1 MHGFYGRI
9 LEIDLTG
16 RIFRTIELEEETCR
30 LHLGGKGLAT
40 RLLLDENPAEVD
52 PLSPENR
59 IIFATG
65 PAAGTRAWGGCRY
78 GVYTKSPLTG
88 FYLESY
94 SGGRAPEA
102 LDAAGFDAIIIKGR
116 AESLTA
122 LSISPD
128 GCEFHDATE
137 LRGMHTYQAEDEAKA
152 RFAPQGHGYG
162 KPGALVIGPAGE
174 NLVKYACI
182 ENDYWRSAGRGGAG
196 TVMGSK
202 NLKALVFAGDRKRP
216 VHDPEGL
223 AEYSKKFLAASKDNP
238 GVKAYKALGTTQM
251 VAVMNT
257 ARAFP
262 TEYWK
267 RGEAEHWEKLSGDTY
282 NKTHDV
288 TPHACAKCLM
298 ACGRMSTIKTGRHK
312 GLKIEGPE
320 YETIYAFGGLCMI
333 EDIAEIAYLNDLC
346 DRLGMDTISAGNLVA
361 FAMEGAKRGKI
372 DIDLKY
378 GDADAA
384 AELIGMIAAREGLG
398 AVMAEGIKHAAA
410 EWGMEDLAVHVK
422 GMEPAGYDHRGLK
435 GMGLAYAVSDRGACH
450 LRTTFY
456 KPELARIVEPDA
468 TPAERVKVFLDFED
482 RLTVFDCLVLCRFY
496 RDLYPWEELNELTR
510 LLTGFEYSTEELR
523 AVGKRATDLARE
535 FNLREGLTPEDDKL
549 PKAFHRPLE
558 DGREL
563 TRDEFEAMLSEY
575 YLQKGWDD
583 KGRPAG

>member
-1 MHGFYGRI
+1 MHGFYGRV
-9 LEIDLTG
+9 LEIDLNDRSF
-16 RIFRTIELEEETCR
+16 RITEPDEKIYG

-40 RLLLDENPAEVD
+40 RLLLDLNPAGVD
-52 PLSPENR
+52 PPAPENHL
-59 IIFATG
+59 IFATG
-65 PAAGTRAWGGCRY
+65 PAAGTRTWGGCRY

-102 LDAAGFDAIIIKGR
+102 LDAAGYDAVIIKGR

-122 LSISPD
+122 VSVSPE
-128 GCEFHDATE
+128 GCEFHDASE
-137 LRGMHTYQAEDEAKA
+137 LKGMHTYQSEDEAKE
-152 RFAPQGHGYG
+152 RFAPEGQGYG

-174 NLVKYACI
+174 AGVKFACI

-196 TVMGSK
+196 AVMGSK

-216 VHDPEGL
+216 VFDPDGL
-223 AEYSKKFLAASKDNP
+223 AEYSKKFLAAAKNNP
-238 GVKAYKALGTTQM
+238 GVKAYKSLGTTQM
-251 VAVMNT
+251 VAVLNT
-257 ARAFP
+257 AGGFP

-267 RGEAEHWEKLSGDTY
+267 RGTADYWENLSGDTY
-282 NKTHDV
+282 NETHDV

-298 ACGRMSTIKTGRHK
+298 ACGRMSEITSGRHK

-333 EDIAEIAYLNDLC
+333 EDIAEIAYLNDIC
-346 DRLGMDTISAGNLVA
+346 DRLGMDTISAGNLAA
-361 FAMEGAKRGKI
+361 FAMEGAKRGI
-372 DIDLKY
+372 LDIDLEY

-384 AELIGMIAAREGLG
+384 AELIGMIAKREGLG
-398 AVMAEGIKHAAA
+398 AVMAKGIRHAAA

-422 GMEPAGYDHRGLK
+422 GMEPAGYDHRALK

-450 LRTTFY
+450 LRATFY
-456 KPELARIVEPDA
+456 KPELARMVEPDA
-468 TPAERVKVFLDFED
+468 PPSERIRVFLDFED

-496 RDLYPWEELNELTR
+496 RDLYPWDELAELIR
-510 LLTGFEYSTEELR
+510 LLTGFEYSAEELR
-523 AVGKRATDLARE
+523 SVGKRATDLARE

-563 TRDEFEAMLSEY
+563 TREEFEAMLSEY
-575 YLQKGWDD
+575 YSQKGWDEQ
-583 KGRPAG
+583 GRPAG